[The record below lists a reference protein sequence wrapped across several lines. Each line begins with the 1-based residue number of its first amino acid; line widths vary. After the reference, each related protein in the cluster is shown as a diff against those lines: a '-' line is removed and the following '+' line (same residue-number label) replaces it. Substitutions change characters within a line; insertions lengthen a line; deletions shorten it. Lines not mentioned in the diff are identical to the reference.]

1 MGNCVLDEARPA
13 RYEDRHIC
21 IEFPQRMVRI
31 DSRAVHLTGMEFAL
45 LAFLVRSAGQI
56 VHRRRLLSDVW
67 GYNEGSHSR
76 TVDVDIVRLRKKLA
90 PYSQEYDRVPGRIPF
105 SINVRW
111 RVRRR
116 DSLPNEAPRAL
127 FVRP

>member
-1 MGNCVLDEARPA
+1 MTELAASEPTSVAEPPPQSPA
-13 RYEDRHIC
+13 RIFWRQLRKSPLAIIGGVVLIAMYA
-21 IEFPQRMVRI
+21 M
-31 DSRAVHLTGMEFAL
+31 AL
-45 LAFLVRSAGQI
+45 LAPF
-56 VHRRRLLSDVW
+56 
-67 GYNEGSHSR
+67 
-76 TVDVDIVRLRKKLA
+76 LA